1 MFFFLSLL
9 IYIVPGMGQGEILRT
24 IKPAH
29 PTEALRCPP
38 LPRKPGAEAQP
49 APAVAHIQNLSMIF
63 CIILMGISRI

>member
-1 MFFFLSLL
+1 MFFFFFLLSRR

-38 LPRKPGAEAQP
+38 LRCAARRYRAEPEPKLSPRP
-49 APAVAHIQNLSMIF
+49 L
-63 CIILMGISRI
+63 SRIYKI